1 MECNV
6 KVMWQKW
13 NFLITMPLLFQVK
26 SFYTKMEFNVEIMWQ
41 KWNFKQKGNNK
52 KQNYQLRDIV

>member
-1 MECNV
+1 
-6 KVMWQKW
+6 
-13 NFLITMPLLFQVK
+13 
-26 SFYTKMEFNVEIMWQ
+26 MEFNVEIMWQ

>member
-6 KVMWQKW
+6 KVMTKME
-13 NFLITMPLLFQVK
+13 FLITMPLLFQVK
-26 SFYTKMEFNVEIMWQ
+26 GFYTKMEFNVEIMWQ

>member
-1 MECNV
+1 
-6 KVMWQKW
+6 
-13 NFLITMPLLFQVK
+13 
-26 SFYTKMEFNVEIMWQ
+26 MEFNVEVMRQ